1 MKTSISTELVDLH
14 HQAPNRNRRE
24 SKYYWDELYSHI
36 SAAGFTS
43 IEIPYEP
50 KWDFGGR
57 SGIPLTLRSITT
69 KFETVDNYI
78 RTLNSYGI
86 DGIVSVHLDPTIFCS
101 GNMQM
106 YFGAFSHFATDAI
119 TFAKE
124 ANAEVVT
131 LTATPSYYAVSSL
144 CGKDQA
150 FDIFE
155 EEFLN
160 KTAEAIDSLADIAEK
175 AGIKLCVKN
184 EYWGLLRGDKIVSF
198 LKRLKKQVYLDI
210 DTANIQIAGVD
221 VPSFIY
227 KNIDKIGIVHFT
239 DTSFVDCEEA
249 YKQPLPEFPS
259 QNATKVFRDIGQGNV
274 DFQAIYAALKDVNYG
289 GCIVYNCRHSYN
301 SCRSLLRTRYYIK
314 NSLGEK

>member
-1 MKTSISTELVDLH
+1 MKTCISTELVDLH
-14 HQAPNRNRRE
+14 HQAPNRNQRE

-43 IEIPYEP
+43 VEIPYEP

-57 SGIPLTLRSITT
+57 SGIPLTIRSIKT
-69 KFETVDNYI
+69 KFNTVDNYI
-78 RTLNSYGI
+78 SALNSYGI
-86 DGIVSVHLDPTIFCS
+86 DGIISVHLDPSIFCS

-106 YFGAFSHFATDAI
+106 YFGALSHFAEEAI
-119 TFAKE
+119 SFAKE
-124 ANAEVVT
+124 AQAEVVT

-144 CGKDQA
+144 CGKDKTFIA
-150 FDIFE
+150 FE
-155 EEFLN
+155 EEFLD
-160 KTAEAIDSLADIAEK
+160 KTAEVIDILADCAEK

-198 LKRLKKQVYLDI
+198 LKSLKKKVYLDI
-210 DTANIQIAGVD
+210 DTANLQIAGVD

-227 KNIDKIGIVHFT
+227 ENMDNIGIVHFT

-249 YKQPLPEFPS
+249 YRQPLPEFPS
-259 QNATKVFRDIGQGNV
+259 NGATKVFRDIGQGNV
-274 DFQAIYAALKDVNYG
+274 DLQAIYAVLKDAKYG
-289 GCIVYNCRHSYN
+289 GSIVYNCRHSYD

-314 NSLGEK
+314 HSLGEQ